1 MSEQQTQKKK
11 PLFRIIFCPKVGTDQ
26 YGKEI
31 LGPGRD
37 VGSVWERNDPSKPPV
52 IRYDFDIAN
61 MSSAGVTFLQR
72 YEEKSAPTEEGPADA
87 PTMRLP
93 PSNPAARPARPSPEG
108 RASPKLNT
116 FSLEGS

>member
-37 VGSVWERNDPSKPPV
+37 MGSVWERNDPSKPPV

-87 PTMRLP
+87 PDYAA
-93 PSNPAARPARPSPEG
+93 PA
-108 RASPKLNT
+108 
-116 FSLEGS
+116 F

>member
-61 MSSAGVTFLQR
+61 MSSAGVTFLR
-72 YEEKSAPTEEGPADA
+72 TITKSQKAWGSLPVPPGEMVIMIPLMIMRPTPWLYAV
-87 PTMRLP
+87 
-93 PSNPAARPARPSPEG
+93 
-108 RASPKLNT
+108 
-116 FSLEGS
+116 